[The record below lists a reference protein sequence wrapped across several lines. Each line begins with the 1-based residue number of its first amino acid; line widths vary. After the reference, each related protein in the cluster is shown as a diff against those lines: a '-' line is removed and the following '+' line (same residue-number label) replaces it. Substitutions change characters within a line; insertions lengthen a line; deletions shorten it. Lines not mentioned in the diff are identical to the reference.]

1 MEHGYILEDWDVEN
15 RFQKFWEWYDTI
27 LEYDMRVGHI
37 LPEAMV
43 EFRKFLYMEES
54 IAEVDKHVM
63 FNFVASIGY
72 KNIPYRSRPGE
83 EHRQMWN
90 RYGRKI
96 KQRFIDTRQFTKEPE
111 DSESDD
117 AKNSPK
123 SYELGN
129 SSDDKEVYE
138 IKRED
143 NIEWTLSKLKVKIE
157 EMGGRYTD
165 KNIQRMWDLRIRI
178 ELIVTEDFLGIFFE
192 LMGLSDEKLKDE
204 INEWLIKE
212 TLTCKD
218 CGNKKLPDMMEDPQQ
233 CKKCELKET
242 LELKDD
248 LEKLGYELDIS
259 EIRRIKEFRV
269 SNSVMLTMEFMEKYF
284 QEIELDNK
292 ELRIKLYEWVNE
304 NTTFCNECGIR
315 WINNKF

>member
-1 MEHGYILEDWDVEN
+1 
-15 RFQKFWEWYDTI
+15 
-27 LEYDMRVGHI
+27 
-37 LPEAMV
+37 
-43 EFRKFLYMEES
+43 MEES

-178 ELIVTEDFLGIFFE
+178 ELIVTEDFL
-192 LMGLSDEKLKDE
+192 
-204 INEWLIKE
+204 
-212 TLTCKD
+212 D